1 MFSDQF
7 RRGESEKPRFS
18 GVRTSKLISNL
29 SGAAW
34 KAFQS
39 INRRLPEGEAIR
51 PKWAP
56 GPLLKSY
63 ERTAPPLGFP
73 RETDSLCPR
82 CVKEVRESVISG
94 ATPLETLMHEHPGE
108 IKAQIVEEDGQVW
121 MVKTCPKHG
130 EFRDVMA
137 TNASFL
143 ERIESLFYGRDFRA
157 AEDTHVHRHGTS
169 NIKFGRGAVLTVD
182 LTNRCNMMC
191 NPCFMDANQVG
202 YVHEP
207 TFEDTKAILD
217 RAVSFKPRRQI
228 IILFSGGEPTLSPYF
243 LDAVAYAKRVGFYR
257 ILAATNGIR
266 YAEDIEFCKAA
277 KAAGQHG
284 VYLQFDGVSEEK
296 NKHRGVGNLFDVKL
310 RAIENLASVGIK
322 VTLVTTIVNTI
333 NNDAIGEIVEFA
345 AKNIDKVQTIAFQPV
360 SFTGRDEDVPD
371 DIRRQQ
377 RYTLAGMADDL
388 EQQLGGRL
396 KSLRDW
402 FPLSSYSAF
411 TSVMDM
417 LQGADAPWGWSSCN
431 CHPNCGIFTL
441 MVVNRQTGAWTPL
454 FEFFDYE
461 QFMKDVS
468 VITDTARG
476 RKLSYAQ
483 LGMAIMRNYN
493 AERAPEGF
501 PISQIVNLFKP
512 SSTNSNSDRNDRM
525 KTQHGSADP
534 SDVWRVLCV
543 EGMWFQDL
551 FNYDFR
557 RTEMCVIPYGTQ
569 EGEISFCA
577 YNTGVGWRQIIEEMH
592 KTASL
597 SEWYKEH
604 GRHAVY
610 AKGKI
615 VPGIERARTLSLPI
629 VQSILAEDAD
639 TPASPPA
646 TPYLV
651 EEDEEVALR

>member
-1 MFSDQF
+1 CVYMFSDNF
-7 RRGESEKPRFS
+7 RRGEGK
-18 GVRTSKLISNL
+18 GNNRTGSKAVSKLADI
-29 SGAAW
+29 GW
-34 KAFQS
+34 KAFQTV
-39 INRRLPEGEAIR
+39 NRALPEGQSIQ
-51 PKWAP
+51 PKWAAE
-56 GPLLKSY
+56 PLLKSY
-63 ERTAPPLGFP
+63 ERSAPPLGFP
-73 RETDSLCPR
+73 RETDSLCPA
-82 CVKEVRESVISG
+82 CVKAVRNGVISG
-94 ATPLETLMHEHPGE
+94 DIPLNILMDAHPGE
-108 IKAQIVEEDGQVW
+108 IKAQIVEENGQII
-121 MVKTCPKHG
+121 MRKTCPTHG
-130 EFRDVMA
+130 EIEDVLA
-137 TNASFL
+137 TDADFL
-143 ERIESLFYGRDFRA
+143 NRIESLFFGRDFKS
-157 AEDTHVHRHGTS
+157 AEDTHVHHHGTS
-169 NIKFGRGAVLTVD
+169 DIKFGRGAVLTVD

-217 RAVSFKPRRQI
+217 RAVSFKPKRQI

-243 LDAVAYAKRVGFYR
+243 LDAVAYAKKVGFYR

-284 VYLQFDGVSEEK
+284 VYLQFDGTNEED

-310 RAIENLASVGIK
+310 KAIENLASVGIK
-322 VTLVTTIVNTI
+322 VTLVTTIVNSW
-333 NNDAIGEIVEFA
+333 NNNGIGSIVKFA
-345 AKNIDKVQTIAFQPV
+345 AENIDKVQTIAFQPV
-360 SFTGRDEDVPD
+360 SFTGRDEDISD
-371 DIRRQQ
+371 KDRIKQ
-377 RYTLAGMADDL
+377 RYTLSGMTHDL
-388 EQQLGGRL
+388 KDQLDGVL
-396 KSLRDW
+396 EPLRDW

-441 MVVNRQTGAWTPL
+441 IVVNNKTNEMRSL
-454 FEFFDYE
+454 FEFFNYE
-461 QFMKDVS
+461 QFMKDVAT
-468 VITDTARG
+468 ITDTARG
-476 RKLSYAQ
+476 KKLTMAQ
-483 LGMAIMRNYN
+483 LAMAIMRNYDAAN
-493 AERAPEGF
+493 APEGF

-512 SSTNSNSDRNDRM
+512 SSTTSNSDRNDRM
-525 KTQHGSADP
+525 KAERKEE
-534 SDVWRVLCV
+534 DVWRVLCV

-551 FNYDFR
+551 FTYDFR

-604 GRHAVY
+604 GRHSVY
-610 AKGKI
+610 AKGHE
-615 VPGIERARTLSLPI
+615 VPNIGKTRSLSLPVI
-629 VQSILAEDAD
+629 AKVLEEDID
-639 TPASPPA
+639 KPTV

-651 EEDEEVALR
+651 EHDETVGI

>member
-1 MFSDQF
+1 LFSDQF
-7 RRGESEKPRFS
+7 RRGESEKGKLT
-18 GVRTSKLISNL
+18 GVKSSKLLSNL
-29 SGAAW
+29 SDVAW

-39 INRRLPEGEAIR
+39 VNRRLPEGEAIR
-51 PKWAP
+51 PNWAP

-63 ERTAPPLGFP
+63 ERTSPPLGFP

-82 CVKEVRESVISG
+82 CVKEVRDAVISG
-94 ATPLETLMHEHPGE
+94 ETTLESLMNEHPGE
-108 IKAQIVEEDGQVW
+108 IKAQIVEENGQVV
-121 MVKTCPKHG
+121 MRKTCPKHG
-130 EFRDVMA
+130 EFVDVMA
-137 TNASFL
+137 TDPAFL
-143 ERIESLFYGRDFRA
+143 ERIESLFFGRDFRA
-157 AEDTHVHRHGTS
+157 AEDSHVHHHGTS

-207 TFEDTKAILD
+207 TYEDTKAILD
-217 RAVSFKPRRQI
+217 RAVSFKPKRQI
-228 IILFSGGEPTLSPYF
+228 IILFSGGEPTLSPYY
-243 LDAVAYAKRVGFYR
+243 LEAVAYAKKVGFYR

-266 YAEDIEFCKAA
+266 FAEDIEFCKAA

-296 NKHRGVGNLFDVKL
+296 NKHRGVGNLFDVKQQ
-310 RAIENLASVGIK
+310 AIENLASVGIK

-333 NNDAIGEIVEFA
+333 NNDGIGQIVEFA

-360 SFTGRDEDVPD
+360 SFTGRDEDISD
-371 DIRRQQ
+371 ALRIKQ
-377 RYTLAGMADDL
+377 RYTLAGMTHDL
-388 EQQLGGRL
+388 KDQLRGQL
-396 KSLRDW
+396 QPLRDW
-402 FPLSSYSAF
+402 YPLSSYSAF

-441 MVVNRQTGAWTPL
+441 MVVNRKTGEFTSL

-461 QFMKDVS
+461 QFMKDVGT
-468 VITDTARG
+468 ITDTARSK
-476 RKLSYAQ
+476 KLSYAQ
-483 LGMAIMRNYN
+483 LGMAILRNFN

-501 PISQIVNLFKP
+501 PISQILNLFKP
-512 SSTNSNSDRNDRM
+512 SSTNSSSDRNDRM
-525 KTQHGSADP
+525 KVAGTQDDP
-534 SDVWRVLCV
+534 NDVWRVLCV

-577 YNTGVGWRQIIEEMH
+577 YNTGVGWRQIIENMH
-592 KTASL
+592 KTANL
-597 SEWYKEH
+597 AEWYEEH

-610 AKGKI
+610 AAGHD
-615 VPGIERARTLSLPI
+615 VPGISRKHSLSLPI
-629 VQSILAEDAD
+629 IQAVLAEDAD
-639 TPASPPA
+639 VKPVAVS
-646 TPYLV
+646 PYLV
-651 EEDEEVALR
+651 EEHEEETVRV

>member
-1 MFSDQF
+1 LFSDNF
-7 RRGESEKPRFS
+7 RRGESEKSRFS
-18 GVRTSKLISNL
+18 GVKKSKLVSSL
-29 SGAAW
+29 SDVAW

-39 INRRLPEGEAIR
+39 VNRRLPEGEAVR
-51 PKWAP
+51 PTWAP

-94 ATPLETLMHEHPGE
+94 ETPLESLMNEHPGE
-108 IKAQIVEEDGQVW
+108 IKAQIFEEDGKVF
-121 MVKTCPKHG
+121 MTKTCPKHG
-130 EFRDVMA
+130 EFKDLMA
-137 TNASFL
+137 TDARFL
-143 ERIESLFYGRDFRA
+143 ERIESLFFGRDFRS
-157 AEDTHVHRHGTS
+157 AEDAHVHKHGTS
-169 NIKFGRGAVLTVD
+169 NIQFGRGAVLTVD

-243 LDAVAYAKRVGFYR
+243 LDAVAHAKKVGFYR

-277 KAAGQHG
+277 KEAGQHG

-333 NNDAIGEIVEFA
+333 NNDDIGRIVEFA
-345 AKNIDKVQTIAFQPV
+345 ARNIDKVQTIAFQPV

-371 DIRRQQ
+371 HIREQQ
-377 RYTLAGMADDL
+377 RYTLAGMATDL
-388 EQQLGGRL
+388 EQQLGGRM
-396 KSLRDW
+396 KALRDW

-441 MVVNRQTGAWTPL
+441 AVVNRHTGEFKSL
-454 FEFFDYE
+454 FDFFDYE

-476 RKLSYAQ
+476 KKLTMAQ
-483 LGMAIMRNYN
+483 LAMAIMRNFQP
-493 AERAPEGF
+493 ERAPEGF
-501 PISQIVNLFKP
+501 PVSQIINLFKP
-512 SSTNSNSDRNDRM
+512 SSTSSNSDRNDRM
-525 KTQHGSADP
+525 QQQADDAA
-534 SDVWRVLCV
+534 DVWRVLCV

-577 YNTGVGWRQIIEEMH
+577 YNTGVGWRQIIENMH
-592 KTASL
+592 KTAGL
-597 SEWYKEH
+597 AEWYKEN

-610 AKGKI
+610 AKGKH
-615 VPGIERARTLSLPI
+615 VPGIQKSRSLSLPV
-629 VQSILAEDAD
+629 VQAILAEDEDAQ
-639 TPASPPA
+639 ARRAA

-651 EEDEEVALR
+651 EEVEEEVAVR

>member
-7 RRGESEKPRFS
+7 RRGESSKGRFS
-18 GVRTSKLISNL
+18 GVKSSKLISNL
-29 SGAAW
+29 SDVAW

-39 INRRLPEGEAIR
+39 LNQRLPEGEAIR
-51 PKWAP
+51 PKWAAE
-56 GPLLKSY
+56 PLLKSY
-63 ERTAPPLGFP
+63 ERTAPQLGFP

-82 CVKEVRESVISG
+82 CVKEVRNAVITG
-94 ATPLETLMHEHPGE
+94 QTPLETLMHQHPGE
-108 IKAQIVEEDGQVW
+108 IKAQILEENGQVI
-121 MVKTCPKHG
+121 MRKTCPKHG
-130 EFRDVMA
+130 EFTDVMA
-137 TNASFL
+137 TDPKFL
-143 ERIESLFYGRDFRA
+143 ARIESLFFGRDFRS
-157 AEDTHVHRHGTS
+157 AEDAHVHKHGTS

-243 LDAVAYAKRVGFYR
+243 LEAVAYAKKIGFYR

-266 YAEDIEFCKAA
+266 YAEDIEFCKQA

-333 NNDAIGEIVEFA
+333 NNDGIGQIVEFA
-345 AKNIDKVQTIAFQPV
+345 AQNIDKVQTIAFQPV

-371 DIRRQQ
+371 EIRTEQ
-377 RYTLAGMADDL
+377 RYTLAGMTHDL
-388 EQQLGGRL
+388 KDQLGGQL
-396 KSLRDW
+396 QPLRDW
-402 FPLSSYSAF
+402 YPLSSYSAF

-441 MVVNRQTGAWTPL
+441 MVVNRKTGEFTSL
-454 FEFFDYE
+454 FEFFNYE
-461 QFMKDVS
+461 QFMKDVA

-483 LGMAIMRNYN
+483 LGMAIMRNFD
-493 AERAPEGF
+493 AARAPEGF
-501 PISQIVNLFKP
+501 PISQIINLFKP

-525 KTQHGSADP
+525 KTEHASEDP
-534 SDVWRVLCV
+534 NDIWRVLCV

-577 YNTGVGWRQIIEEMH
+577 YNTGVGWRQIIENMH

-597 SEWYKEH
+597 GEWYEEH

-610 AKGKI
+610 AKGKA
-615 VPGIERARTLSLPI
+615 VPGISRKHTLSLPI
-629 VQSILAEDAD
+629 VNQILAEDRGE
-639 TPASPPA
+639 TIETV

-651 EEDEEVALR
+651 EEDEQITV

>member
-7 RRGESEKPRFS
+7 RRGETDKSKLS
-18 GVRTSKLISNL
+18 GVTGSKVVSAL
-29 SGAAW
+29 SDVAW

-39 INRRLPEGEAIR
+39 VNQRLPDGEAIR

-82 CVKEVRESVISG
+82 CVKEVRTAVIDG
-94 ATPLETLMHEHPGE
+94 TTPLESLMNEHPGE
-108 IKAQIVEEDGQVW
+108 IKAQIVEENGRVI
-121 MVKTCPKHG
+121 MRKTCPKHG
-130 EFRDVMA
+130 EFVDVMA
-137 TNASFL
+137 TDPAFL
-143 ERIESLFYGRDFRA
+143 ERIESLFFGRDFKA
-157 AEDTHVHRHGTS
+157 AEDSHVHKHGTS

-217 RAVSFKPRRQI
+217 RAVSFKPRRQV
-228 IILFSGGEPTLSPYF
+228 IILSSGGEPTLSPYY
-243 LDAVAYAKRVGFYR
+243 LEAVAYAKKIGFYR

-266 YAEDIEFCKAA
+266 FAEDIEFCKAA

-284 VYLQFDGVSEEK
+284 VYLQFDGVGEEK
-296 NKHRGVGNLFDVKL
+296 NKHRGVGNLFDVKV

-322 VTLVTTIVNTI
+322 VTLVVTIVNSI
-333 NNDAIGEIVEFA
+333 NNDAIGQIVEFA

-360 SFTGRDEDVPD
+360 SFTGRDEDISD
-371 DIRRQQ
+371 ELRTKW
-377 RYTLAGMADDL
+377 RYTLSGMTHDL
-388 EQQLGGRL
+388 KDQVGGRMQP
-396 KSLRDW
+396 LRDW

-441 MVVNRQTGAWTPL
+441 AVVNRKTGDFRSL
-454 FEFFDYE
+454 FEFFNYE
-461 QFMKDVS
+461 QFMKDVA

-476 RKLSYAQ
+476 KKLSYAQ

-493 AERAPEGF
+493 AAKAPEGF

-525 KTQHGSADP
+525 TSAGQDTT
-534 SDVWRVLCV
+534 SDNWRVLCV

-577 YNTGVGWRQIIEEMH
+577 YNTGVGWRQIIENMH
-592 KTASL
+592 KTANL
-597 SEWYKEH
+597 KEWYEENE
-604 GRHAVY
+604 RHAVY
-610 AKGKI
+610 AAGHN
-615 VPGIERARTLSLPI
+615 VPNIPKKHSLSLPI
-629 VQSILAEDAD
+629 IQAVLEEDAD
-639 TPASPPA
+639 HKPVVTS
-646 TPYLV
+646 PYLI
-651 EEDEEVALR
+651 EEHEAVSV

>member
-7 RRGESEKPRFS
+7 RRGESETGKAPS
-18 GVRTSKLISNL
+18 VTGSKIVSTL
-29 SGAAW
+29 SDVAW

-39 INRRLPEGEAIR
+39 VNRRLPEGEAIR
-51 PKWAP
+51 PNWAP

-82 CVKEVRESVISG
+82 CVKEVRNAVISG
-94 ATPLETLMHEHPGE
+94 ETPLETLMDAHPGE
-108 IKAQIVEEDGQVW
+108 LKAQILEENGQVI
-121 MVKTCPKHG
+121 MRKTCPKHG
-130 EFRDVMA
+130 EFTDVMA
-137 TNASFL
+137 TDPAFL
-143 ERIESLFYGRDFRA
+143 ERIESLFFGRDFRA
-157 AEDTHVHRHGTS
+157 AEDANVHHHGTS

-207 TFEDTKAILD
+207 SFEDTKAILD
-217 RAVSFKPRRQI
+217 RAVSFKPKRQV
-228 IILFSGGEPTLSPYF
+228 IILFSGGEPTLSPYY
-243 LDAVAYAKRVGFYR
+243 LDAVAYAKKIGFYR

-266 YAEDIEFCKAA
+266 FAEDIEFCKQA

-284 VYLQFDGVSEEK
+284 VYLQFDGVGEEK
-296 NKHRGVGNLFDVKL
+296 NKHRGVGNLFDVKV
-310 RAIENLASVGIK
+310 RAVENLAKVGIK
-322 VTLVTTIVNTI
+322 VTLVVTIVNSI
-333 NNDAIGEIVEFA
+333 NNDAIGQIVEFA

-360 SFTGRDEDVPD
+360 SFTGRDEDISD
-371 DIRRQQ
+371 DLRTKW
-377 RYTLAGMADDL
+377 RYTLAGMTHDL
-388 EQQLGGRL
+388 KDQLGGRL
-396 KSLRDW
+396 QPLRDW

-441 MVVNRQTGAWTPL
+441 AVVNKQTGDFRSL
-454 FEFFDYE
+454 FEFFNYE
-461 QFMKDVS
+461 QFMKDVA

-476 RKLSYAQ
+476 KKLSYAQ
-483 LGMAIMRNYN
+483 LAMAIMRNFD
-493 AERAPEGF
+493 ASKAPEGF

-525 KTQHGSADP
+525 TSAGQD
-534 SDVWRVLCV
+534 SLADNWRVLCV

-577 YNTGVGWRQIIEEMH
+577 YNTGVGWRQIIENMH
-592 KTASL
+592 KTANL
-597 SEWYKEH
+597 ADWYTENE
-604 GRHAVY
+604 RHPVY
-610 AKGKI
+610 AAGHD
-615 VPGIERARTLSLPI
+615 VPNISKKHSLSLPI
-629 VQSILAEDAD
+629 VKAIIDRDE
-639 TPASPPA
+639 PASGF
-646 TPYLV
+646 TPYLI
-651 EEDEEVALR
+651 EEKENETVTV